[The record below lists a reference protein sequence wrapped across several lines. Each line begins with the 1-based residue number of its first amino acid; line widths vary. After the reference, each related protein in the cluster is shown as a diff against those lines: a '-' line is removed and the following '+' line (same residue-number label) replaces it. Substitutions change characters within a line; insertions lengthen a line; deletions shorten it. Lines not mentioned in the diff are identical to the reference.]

1 MTIQRKYSL
10 PNCTL
15 ILEGLSVSTN
25 ATQIQDS
32 IRPVLSILVSAE
44 CHFANIKKSISG
56 GRDFFES
63 LVTAVS
69 AYAQEFLSQVTHP
82 EAHDRASGL
91 VQLQKIDFN
100 RHRLI
105 IQPEIKEPEPSVDNG
120 ATSAP
125 IEIDLT
131 TVQLFDLVEAV
142 DQFFAD
148 SQTLPDMSLQ
158 LAPVSKR
165 FTRSGPQLVK
175 QAVPA
180 TVGATSLALAAIA
193 FFVAPI
199 PEPRPPEVRSQSNTA
214 QSNNQPTAP
223 AITDPVQLV
232 ALRQKIEQQLNTA
245 WKTRSAVKQDLVYR
259 VGVNANGA
267 IKGYTSDSSAANAQV
282 QQTPLPNLLVKPT
295 ANATTPPDPLAQFRV
310 VFGSNGQLQVL
321 PWETKSQ

>member
-15 ILEGLSVSTN
+15 VVEGLNVSTN
-25 ATQIQDS
+25 AAQSQDS

-91 VQLQKIDFN
+91 VQLQKVDSN

-105 IQPEIKEPEPSVDNG
+105 VQPEIKEPESSLDNG
-120 ATSAP
+120 TTSAP

-165 FTRSGPQLVK
+165 FARSGQQLVK
-175 QAVPA
+175 QSVPA
-180 TVGATSLALAAIA
+180 TVGAASLALAAIA

-199 PEPRPPEVRSQSNTA
+199 PEPRPPEVRSQSDTA
-214 QSNNQPTAP
+214 QSNGLTAP
-223 AITDPVQLV
+223 AITDPVQLI
-232 ALRQKIEQQLNTA
+232 ALRQKLQQQLDSA
-245 WKTRSAVKQDLVYR
+245 WKNRSAVKQDLVYR
-259 VGVNANGA
+259 VGVNTNGA
-267 IKGYTSDSSAANAQV
+267 VRGYTSESSAANAQV

-295 ANATTPPDPLAQFRV
+295 ANATTPPEPLAQFRV
-310 VFGSNGQLQVL
+310 VFGSNGQLQIL
-321 PWETKSQ
+321 PWETKK

>member
-1 MTIQRKYSL
+1 M
-10 PNCTL
+10 CFW
-15 ILEGLSVSTN
+15 VSN
-25 ATQIQDS
+25 LTQ
-32 IRPVLSILVSAE
+32 
-44 CHFANIKKSISG
+44 K
-56 GRDFFES
+56 
-63 LVTAVS
+63 
-69 AYAQEFLSQVTHP
+69 FL
-82 EAHDRASGL
+82 
-91 VQLQKIDFN
+91 
-100 RHRLI
+100 
-105 IQPEIKEPEPSVDNG
+105 SVDNG
-120 ATSAP
+120 AAAAP
-125 IEIDLT
+125 VEIDLT

-165 FTRSGPQLVK
+165 FTRSGQQLVK

-180 TVGATSLALAAIA
+180 TVGAASLALAAIA

-232 ALRQKIEQQLNTA
+232 ALRQKLQQQLDSA
-245 WKTRSAVKQDLVYR
+245 WKNKSTVKQDLVYR

-267 IKGYTSDSSAANAQV
+267 VTGYTSESTAANAQV

-295 ANATTPPDPLAQFRV
+295 TTNATTPPEPLAQFRV
-310 VFGSNGQLQVL
+310 VFGGNGQLQVQ
-321 PWETKSQ
+321 PWETKK